1 MLKEGKDYDVN
12 QSPITELE
20 RKLNIQKWFREV
32 KKNKKLTWCS
42 AWTRYFPKSLTHLV
56 LAMSLCSRYHCHY
69 HPHFIDEGTE
79 AQDS

>member
-32 KKNKKLTWCS
+32 KKNKKLT
-42 AWTRYFPKSLTHLV
+42 TLLN
-56 LAMSLCSRYHCHY
+56 
-69 HPHFIDEGTE
+69 
-79 AQDS
+79 

>member
-32 KKNKKLTWCS
+32 KKKKNLQLYS
-42 AWTRYFPKSLTHLV
+42 IK
-56 LAMSLCSRYHCHY
+56 
-69 HPHFIDEGTE
+69 I
-79 AQDS
+79 